1 MSWFYIPSSCVPDTE
16 GSRSPS
22 KLPASRLARS
32 ATWRGKHS
40 RRQSWL
46 TRWSKVSWMRLLSG
60 LTLRR
65 STADRGAARW
75 ISSLPDSR
83 ASLGAQPASDSA
95 SQTSGITES
104 GRTSQGSPESV
115 GPGSSSSKTSRW
127 TLFEDQ
133 ELTWKIWATESRRQS
148 ESVRQML
155 ARRTEGIGGGVL
167 LPTPRASTGG
177 PDTQSRKTGKNLA
190 AAVKM
195 WPTPRAQEPS
205 RTSVGYGRGL
215 AELIEGKKQ
224 IGNQSYWTTPTSDDT
239 CHRKK
244 KYQQG
249 GTDLSAQAGGAL
261 NPTWVEWLMG
271 LPIGWTDLGCSE
283 TGLSQ
288 WLEQSHFDI

>member
-16 GSRSPS
+16 DSRSLS
-22 KLPASRLARS
+22 KLPASRLARF

-83 ASLGAQPASDSA
+83 ASLGAQPASDLA
-95 SQTSGITES
+95 SQTSVITES
-104 GRTSQGSPESV
+104 GRTLQGSPESV
-115 GPGSSSSKTSRW
+115 GPGSSSLRTSRW

-155 ARRTEGIGGGVL
+155 ARRTAGIGGGVL
-167 LPTPRASTGG
+167 LPTPSHSQCDWNPSRTWNPKS
-177 PDTQSRKTGKNLA
+177 QSGRSLGCMAKTGR
-190 AAVKM
+190 
-195 WPTPRAQEPS
+195 WPTPTARDWKDGKAESCINVPINSLLGRAVHQQTE
-205 RTSVGYGRGL
+205 TS
-215 AELIEGKKQ
+215 
-224 IGNQSYWTTPTSDDT
+224 
-239 CHRKK
+239 
-244 KYQQG
+244 
-249 GTDLSAQAGGAL
+249 LSVQTGGAL

-271 LPIGWTDLGCSE
+271 LPIGWTDFGCSE